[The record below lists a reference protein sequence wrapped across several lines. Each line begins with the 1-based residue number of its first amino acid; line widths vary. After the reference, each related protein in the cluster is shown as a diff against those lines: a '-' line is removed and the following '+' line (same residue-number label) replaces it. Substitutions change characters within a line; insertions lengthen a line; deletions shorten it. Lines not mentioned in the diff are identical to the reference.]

1 MELADFC
8 VKYPF
13 SKKAKEL
20 LDSENI
26 QLSEEIVSKG
36 LSRIKNALA
45 GDTSRSSAFHKSD
58 KVEEVASYA
67 AARMI
72 LGYMK
77 NRYLTNRFAVAEAKR
92 ANHYL
97 SKEDSAIMNEVAA
110 EFGIVSE
117 NESDGKLLVPI
128 PTFVKFA
135 PKSIDYKLINRNVH
149 DGKVEL
155 IYREKIR
162 LTEEAVKKRVEQIPL
177 VKNASESIK
186 KAAEDLKK
194 DLPKLEPM
202 RTITFKEG
210 DNPPCIE
217 KLLEQV
223 KKHENLNHQARWSL
237 AVYLVGKGMG
247 IEKVVSLYS
256 NLPDFNEK
264 ITRYQLE
271 HIKKR
276 GYTVPGCSTMLTY
289 GLCCAE
295 CRIGNP
301 LNWKSK
307 EERMNWHK
315 EREKNA

>member
-13 SKKAKEL
+13 TKKAKEL
-20 LDSENI
+20 LDSEEV
-26 QLSEEIVSKG
+26 QLNDSIISKG
-36 LSRIKNALA
+36 LERVKKALA
-45 GDTSRSSAFHKSD
+45 GETSRSSAFHKSD

-72 LGYMK
+72 LGYMRI
-77 NRYLTNRFAVAEAKR
+77 RYLTNRFAVSEAKR

-97 SKEDSAIMNEVAA
+97 SSEDSAVVDEVAA
-110 EFGIVSE
+110 EFGIVSISE
-117 NESDGKLLVPI
+117 NGKLFVPV

-135 PKSIDYKLINRNVH
+135 PKSIDYRLINRKVH
-149 DGKVEL
+149 AGRVDI

-162 LTEEAVKKRVEQIPL
+162 LTEEAVKKRAEVIPL
-177 VKNASESIK
+177 VKNAPESVK
-186 KAAEDLKK
+186 KAAEALKAE
-194 DLPKLEPM
+194 LPKFEPM
-202 RTITFKEG
+202 KTITFKEG

-217 KLLEQV
+217 RLLDQV

-271 HIKKR
+271 HVKKR
-276 GYTVPGCSTMLTY
+276 GYTTPGCSTMLTY

-307 EERMNWHK
+307 EERMNWG
-315 EREKNA
+315 RNNA

>member
-26 QLSEEIVSKG
+26 QLSDEIVARG
-36 LSRIKNALA
+36 LERVKKALA
-45 GDTSRSSAFHKSD
+45 GETSRSSAFHKSD
-58 KVEEVASYA
+58 KVDEVASYA
-67 AARMI
+67 AARMV
-72 LGYMK
+72 LGYMR

-97 SKEDSAIMNEVAA
+97 SGEEATVVDEVAA
-110 EFGIVSE
+110 EFGIVS
-117 NESDGKLLVPI
+117 SSTGGKLFVPI

-149 DGKVEL
+149 AGKVEL

-162 LTEEAVKKRVEQIPL
+162 LTEEAVKKRAEHIPI
-177 VKNASESIK
+177 VKNAPESVK
-186 KAAEDLKK
+186 KAAEVLKAE
-194 DLPKLEPM
+194 LPKLEPM
-202 RTITFKEG
+202 KTITFKEG

-217 KLLEQV
+217 RLLEQV

-264 ITRYQLE
+264 MTRYQLE

-276 GYTVPGCSTMLTY
+276 GYTMPGCSTMLTY

-307 EERMNWHK
+307 EERMKWHK
-315 EREKNA
+315 ERENNA